1 MYNEFRIYKRI
12 VSDTSLWIM
21 FHFCFF
27 LDMDSQ
33 PNSSSSRSP
42 SPIVSVAITSCE
54 HERQGIVNSD
64 DDVMSD
70 DAPFVENWNPCCK
83 FHVSLLSLSLSLL
96 SLLFLHSSFTCD
108 SCYIFYYKFF
118 TFFSVFIAVKSS

>member
-1 MYNEFRIYKRI
+1 M
-12 VSDTSLWIM
+12 SLEYTRGLYLIPLYGL
-21 FHFCFF
+21 CFTFVF

-42 SPIVSVAITSCE
+42 SPIVSVAIISCE

-83 FHVSLLSLSLSLL
+83 FHVSLLSLSLFSLSSFSIPL
-96 SLLFLHSSFTCD
+96 SLVTPATFFTTNSSFL
-108 SCYIFYYKFF
+108 
-118 TFFSVFIAVKSS
+118 